1 MGWTSRKAAGD
12 SRKAPPSLGVRQ
24 TSKER
29 KPPSQR
35 RPCKIW
41 VPYMILIY
49 AQPPPRSIFCVL
61 LSANLPDRMHILHTF
76 LCDSFIHS
84 AIYMIR
90 KAKILKITEGKK
102 NKITQKKQN
111 NKKKQKI
118 LGKLWLRHVPE
129 GLIFFVF
136 FWDFAFFV
144 IFVFSV
150 FLFFQLLRKNFCSEE
165 KGSL

>member
-12 SRKAPPSLGVRQ
+12 SQKAPPSLGVRQ

-49 AQPPPRSIFCVL
+49 AQPPPKIYFCVL

-76 LCDSFIHS
+76 LCDSFIPS

-90 KAKILKITEGKK
+90 KAKILKIAGKKNITKK
-102 NKITQKKQN
+102 NKITKKKQN
-111 NKKKQKI
+111 SKRKQKTKDSGET
-118 LGKLWLRHVPE
+118 LAETCP
-129 GLIFFVF
+129 
-136 FWDFAFFV
+136 
-144 IFVFSV
+144 
-150 FLFFQLLRKNFCSEE
+150 
-165 KGSL
+165 